1 VLWRLYEHIR
11 RYMEEDGAPI
21 QPGEKPRRSGVGK
34 VPDFSPEIIAAA
46 GGRALSDQEI
56 ENLACRR

>member
-1 VLWRLYEHIR
+1 MNIGYAGWWEDAVLWRLYEHIR

-34 VPDFSPEIIAAA
+34 VPAFSPEIIAAA
-46 GGRALSDQEI
+46 GGLR
-56 ENLACRR
+56 